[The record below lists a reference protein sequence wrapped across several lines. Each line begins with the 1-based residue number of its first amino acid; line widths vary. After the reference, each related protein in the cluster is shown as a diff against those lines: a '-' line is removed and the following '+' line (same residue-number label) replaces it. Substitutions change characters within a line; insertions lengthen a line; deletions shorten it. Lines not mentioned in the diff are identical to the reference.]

1 MFKRGL
7 TLFVLMALL
16 WGGQPS
22 LRARA
27 ATATPTPTLT
37 STPTPAPAAILA
49 PLPGEALQGGVAV
62 VVNARLDGFQQ
73 AELFFGYAGDKTGA
87 RFPLA
92 SSSQPLDGQTLV
104 TWDTTLISDG
114 DYILYLLVTGQNGET
129 VSAQTAGLRVRN
141 YSPVETATPTPV
153 TPTATS
159 LPGAPTETP
168 VPPTPTITPIPP
180 TATPLPPNPAEV
192 TSGQVAASLLNGGL
206 AALGLLA
213 LVGLYLSFRRWLLS
227 ARRQ

>member
-1 MFKRGL
+1 MFKRRL
-7 TLFVLMALL
+7 TLCVLMMLL
-16 WGGQPS
+16 WGAQPS
-22 LRARA
+22 LRAWA
-27 ATATPTPTLT
+27 ATATPTPGV
-37 STPTPAPAAILA
+37 TPTPAPAAILS

-73 AELFFGYAGDKTGA
+73 AELFFGYAADKTGA

-129 VSAQTAGLRVRN
+129 ASAQTAGLRVRN

-159 LPGAPTETP
+159 LPGAPTESWISAEFVDLPITTAEALQQVLP
-168 VPPTPTITPIPP
+168 VP
-180 TATPLPPNPAEV
+180 APAP
-192 TSGQVAASLLNGGL
+192 
-206 AALGLLA
+206 
-213 LVGLYLSFRRWLLS
+213 
-227 ARRQ
+227 